1 MKYTKFLSSNDI
13 KELEYEVI
21 STDLKIY
28 LTRLLADK
36 IKYSNTDEV
45 PTINLI
51 RQNYFINKSRGLRN
65 LPVYILRSDDL
76 GDYQPTEYAWHNGEF
91 EIIIRSLNTIQFVE
105 FIGFLIE
112 DGVFQIEEVNELLSQ
127 DNSSIRFDKQDNKI
141 RVKILNTSEI
151 EASIPDNAHT
161 NIRFLVSRMDNALE
175 RQDYSLVIHSSA
187 SILETMAKHIIGI
200 SSIENQPLGSFFS
213 RYQQDSSLPEPILKW
228 IKDIYKNR
236 NTQPLAGHGSTQP
249 HVSLSSIEAATLVEM
264 TKAFVRI
271 EYLIY
276 NQPVNLST

>member
-36 IKYSNTDEV
+36 IKSSNTDESHI
-45 PTINLI
+45 INLI
-51 RQNYFINKSRGLRN
+51 RQNNFINKSRGLRN
-65 LPVYILRSDDL
+65 LPVYILEPDDF

-91 EIIIRSLNTIQFVE
+91 EIIIRSLNTIQFIE

-112 DGVFQIEEVNELLSQ
+112 DGGFQIEEVNELLSQ
-127 DNSSIRFDKQDNKI
+127 DNSSISFDKQDKKI
-141 RVKILNTSEI
+141 RVKILNISEI

-161 NIRFLVSRMDNALE
+161 NIRVLVSRMDNALE

-187 SILETMAKHIIGI
+187 SIFETMAKHIIGI
-200 SSIENQPLGSFFS
+200 SKIQNQSLGSFFS
-213 RYQQDSSLPEPILKW
+213 RYQQDSSLPEPILNW
-228 IKDIYKNR
+228 IKDVYNNR

-249 HVSLSSIEAATLVEM
+249 LVSLSSIEATTLVEM

-271 EYLIY
+271 EYSIY